1 MVTTKIQKAQMNRR
15 VQDITLSSPR
25 RGGGQAALASPGAWG
40 TLIGRPFAMSSRFEQ
55 TFSRWI
61 GSPELRKA
69 ASQPGPLAFGQM
81 PASAQAFVLAALARL
96 DPRQT
101 FLAVTP
107 RVKAQEEM
115 ANDLEAWGAPFLF
128 FPQIETPSAETL
140 PDPESSA
147 ERLAALGK
155 LTAGFAG
162 VVLATE
168 RAQEQPLPQPDALKT
183 QRFRLVKNTRLD
195 REAILRQLQEAGYT
209 REAQVQGRGQFS
221 ARGAVVDIFS
231 WDAHRPLRTE
241 WEDEELISLREF
253 DVDAQRS
260 VQTLKSAEVS
270 LAGPNASGEE
280 GAAATLRDYLPT
292 HFVEVRLGEEEPAED
307 DGDGHGPPPPLEF
320 FAHDFLHAPRGD
332 FILQEN
338 RRELFLDHLRDWL
351 AERWE
356 VVIFCNNE
364 GEQKRLQEILAEA
377 RISPEGITFQ
387 QRPLLRGFVWPA
399 GKLVV
404 LSDAEIFGR
413 YQTLRALRQQE
424 RLVSLRSQHQA
435 LDFSEIADG
444 DYVVH
449 LHHGIALYKGV
460 TTLPNAEAGPRAPS
474 RPTKAKDGEGPPSPP
489 NKEGAEVLVL
499 EFAEQSKLYVPV
511 EQSYLVT
518 KYVGVGRRHP
528 PLDTLGGSRWERAKI
543 SAQKAVMD
551 YAAQLLSVQAERN
564 SLPGHAYP
572 PDTAWQR
579 EFEDAFVYQETED
592 QERSILETKRD
603 MESTR
608 PMDRLICGDVG
619 FGKTEVAIRAIFK
632 AVQEGKQAAFLVP
645 TTILA
650 EQHWKTLRERYA
662 SYPVRVD
669 CLSRLQSAKM
679 QRATIKGIA
688 DGSVDVVI
696 GTHRLLSKDIKFK
709 DLGLAVVDEEQR
721 FGVKQKEKFKQLFRL
736 VDVLTLSATPIP
748 RTLYLSLTGAR
759 DMSTIETA
767 PPNRHP
773 VQTIVAPYD
782 ERMIRDAIEREMA
795 RNGQVYFLHN
805 RIHSIHDVADKLQG
819 LVPKARIVVG
829 HGQMDAEELED
840 VMSRFVA
847 GEADVLLST
856 TIIES
861 GLDIPNANTIIIDRA
876 DRFGLADLYQL
887 RGRVGRAQN
896 RAFAYLFLP
905 RHLMTGG
912 DAKKR
917 VSAIKQYSQLGA
929 GFKIAMR
936 DLEIR
941 GAGNLL
947 GTAQSGHITAVGFDL
962 YCQLLKT
969 AVARMKGE
977 TAGRLVET
985 KLQLDFIAWQENDE
999 EGGKE
1004 GAFLPRKYLPESRWR
1019 MDGYRRIA
1027 EANTAEDLEK
1037 LRNEWRDR
1045 HGPWPWPVER
1055 LLLATEIK
1063 ILAAPL
1069 RIRVIETQD
1078 DKLMLQQGGDY
1089 IMVSGKFP
1097 RLTARDAISKL
1108 REIISW
1114 LVSLRTVS

>member
-1 MVTTKIQKAQMNRR
+1 
-15 VQDITLSSPR
+15 
-25 RGGGQAALASPGAWG
+25 
-40 TLIGRPFAMSSRFEQ
+40 MSSRFEQ
-55 TFSRWI
+55 TFSRWC
-61 GSPELRKA
+61 GSPELRRLA
-69 ASQPGPLAFGQM
+69 DEPGPIELGSL
-81 PASAQAFVLAALARL
+81 PAPAQAFVLAALARIS
-96 DPRQT
+96 PKQT

-107 RVKAQEEM
+107 KVKAQEEM

-128 FPQIETPSAETL
+128 FPQIDAPMAETL

-147 ERLAALGK
+147 ERLAALTRLGS
-155 LTAGFAG
+155 GFAG

-168 RAQEQPLPQPDALKT
+168 RALEQPLPRPEVLRD
-183 QRFRLVKNTRLD
+183 QRLRLVKNTHID
-195 REAILRQLQEAGYT
+195 REELFRRMQESGYT

-221 ARGAVVDIFS
+221 VRGAVVDIFS

-260 VQTLKSAEVS
+260 VQTLKSAEIS
-270 LAGPNASGEE
+270 LAGQFPGGEGE
-280 GAAATLRDYLPT
+280 TATLRDYLPGG
-292 HFVEVRLGEEEPAED
+292 FVEVRLGEDEAAED
-307 DGDGHGPPPPLEF
+307 DAGALVESGDGHRPPLQPEF
-320 FAHDFLHAPRGD
+320 FAHDFLHAARGD
-332 FILQEN
+332 FIMQEN
-338 RRELFLDHLRDWL
+338 RRELFLEHLRDWMG
-351 AERWE
+351 EGWE
-356 VVIFCNNE
+356 IVIFCNNE
-364 GEQKRLQEILAEA
+364 GEQKRLQEILSEA
-377 RISPEGITFQ
+377 QIPLEDITFQ

-460 TTLPNAEAGPRAPS
+460 TTLP
-474 RPTKAKDGEGPPSPP
+474 GEEGAAQ
-489 NKEGAEVLVL
+489 GAEVLVL

-518 KYVGVGRRHP
+518 KYVGVGKRHP
-528 PLDTLGGSRWERAKI
+528 SLDALGGSRWERAKI

-551 YAAQLLSVQAERN
+551 YAAQLLSVQADRDA
-564 SLPGHAYP
+564 LPGHAYP
-572 PDTAWQR
+572 PDTQWQQ
-579 EFEDAFVYQETED
+579 EFEDAFVYEETED
-592 QERSILETKRD
+592 QARSILETKRD
-603 MESTR
+603 MESKR

-650 EQHWKTLRERYA
+650 EQHWKNLRERYA

-669 CLSRLQSAKM
+669 CLSRLQSAKA
-679 QRATIKGIA
+679 QRATVAGIK

-696 GTHRLLSKDIKFK
+696 GTHRLLSKDIRFK
-709 DLGLAVVDEEQR
+709 ELGLVVVDEEQR

-782 ERMIRDAIEREMA
+782 ERVIREAIERELA

-805 RIHSIHDVADKLQG
+805 RIHSIHEVESKLRQ

-829 HGQMDAEELED
+829 HGQMDPEELED
-840 VMSRFVA
+840 VMSRFVS

-896 RAFAYLFLP
+896 RAYAYLFLP
-905 RHLMTGG
+905 RHLMTVG

-969 AVARMKGE
+969 AVARLKGE
-977 TAGRLVET
+977 KTGRLVET
-985 KLQLDFIAWQENDE
+985 KLDLDFIAWQENEADE
-999 EGGKE
+999 DGGKA
-1004 GAFLPRKYLPESRWR
+1004 GAFLPKKYLAESRWR

-1027 EANTAEDLEK
+1027 EANSAEDLDK

-1045 HGPWPWPVER
+1045 YGPWPEQVER

-1063 ILAAPL
+1063 ILSSAQ
-1069 RIRVIETQD
+1069 RIRVVETQG
-1078 DKLMLQQGGDY
+1078 DKLMFSQGQDY

-1097 RLTARDAISKL
+1097 RLTASDATSRL

-1114 LVSLRTVS
+1114 LVSLRSAP